1 MQQLF
6 PAGRKYFSMKYR
18 TVVFDM
24 DGTLVNTI
32 PDIALAVNSVLR
44 GNGLTEKTVHDIENG
59 VGYGVEQL
67 LRILDVPE
75 KMNSSMVKEID
86 NAYSEIEQSQAYIYS
101 GVRNLIHRISQA
113 GVQMFILSN
122 KLQRSLEK
130 SVSDHLSFAE
140 FLSVTGSKPGNPA
153 KPSPDLLIEMLERF
167 SIHPDSVLMVGDG
180 EADVAV
186 AQAAGIPCV
195 SVLWGYRSRK
205 SLEAAGADLFASAPQ
220 DVAEFILGEEQ

>member
-1 MQQLF
+1 
-6 PAGRKYFSMKYR
+6 MKYR
-18 TVVFDM
+18 AVVFDM

-44 GNGLTEKTVHDIENG
+44 GNGLVEKTVHDIEKG
-59 VGYGVEQL
+59 VGYGVDHL
-67 LRILDVPE
+67 LRTHDVPE
-75 KMNSSMVKEID
+75 QMNSSLVREID
-86 NAYSEIEQSQAYIYS
+86 NAYSEMKQSKAYVYS
-101 GVRNLIHRISQA
+101 GVRNLIQMVSQA

-140 FLSVTGSKPGNPA
+140 FLQVVGSGPGSPA
-153 KPSPDLLIEMLERF
+153 KPSPDLLLGILDEFEL
-167 SIHPDSVLMVGDG
+167 PLDSVLMVGDG

-195 SVLWGYRSRK
+195 SVLWGFRSRK
-205 SLEAAGADLFASAPQ
+205 ALEAAGADLFASTPL
-220 DVAEFILGEEQ
+220 DVAKFILGEEQ